1 MHDRDARLPYADG
14 HPTDVTEVPMDE
26 EALNMSVR
34 KFLKKLGVTSQR
46 EIETGVRALVDAGEL
61 TGNERLEVRATIV
74 VDGLPQ
80 DIVVEGT
87 ITLA

>member
-1 MHDRDARLPYADG
+1 
-14 HPTDVTEVPMDE
+14 MDE

-34 KFLKKLGVTSQR
+34 KFLKKLGVTAQR
-46 EIETGVRALVDAGEL
+46 EIEAGVRALVEAGEL
-61 TGNERLEVRATIV
+61 AEDAKLEVRATVV

-87 ITLA
+87 IALA

>member
-1 MHDRDARLPYADG
+1 
-14 HPTDVTEVPMDE
+14 MDE

-34 KFLKKLGVTSQR
+34 KFLKKLGVTAQR
-46 EIETGVRALVDAGEL
+46 EIEAGVRALVEAGSSRSDEK
-61 TGNERLEVRATIV
+61 LEVQATVV

-87 ITLA
+87 SRSPDCPAARS